1 MAISTNGA
9 ILTRVTSALYG
20 EYLSNASYTE
30 LKDTAPATAAANFL
44 TNDFAGKTDLQVA
57 NTILTNLGLTS
68 ITGLNNWLSAQ
79 LTAAGSTAAA
89 KGAKLVS
96 ILNDYANLTTD
107 ATYGSYATSF
117 NAKVEAGLVKS
128 QTTGAKGGAYATAD
142 VVAVTNATLALTT
155 GVDTTLVGGA
165 GDDTF
170 NATNTTLTAGDSLNG
185 GAGTDTLALT
195 SIAAGTYGTGV
206 TTSSIENLTITA
218 TIGDAT
224 IDTSGMTGVT
234 AVTSS
239 GSTSNIALT
248 GLKAIPAVNMTGTS
262 SNLNVGVASTVVAGT
277 SDAATITLN
286 GAAATASNT
295 LTIDGVETFNV
306 ATSGSNTGTSTNV
319 LTLSGTTLNSVNV
332 TGAATARL
340 SAALNATATSAG
352 VVTSDAG
359 AHDVTFTVPAGAA
372 SNVAMGDGNDTV
384 RIASISALQS
394 IDGGAGTDRLVSSV
408 AVSTVT
414 GANVKG
420 FESVQISGGVTV
432 ALPTATNTVSTL
444 TIADA
449 AGGTLTGFAAGGTVN
464 LTTGGNATV
473 TNATGWTGTA
483 DAITVNVGAA
493 SGTGSTGALTSLVSA
508 DLVETAT
515 LNNLQIGSDLSARSI
530 GVSST
535 TLKSVVATGGSAPL
549 TITGGA
555 TTLTSVDASAV
566 TGAVTFPSTISAS
579 GAALIGGAGNDVIT
593 GAAGADT
600 LTGNAGNDTISGGAG
615 ADVISGGD
623 GNDNI
628 TGGTGADNL
637 TGGAGTDVFVF
648 ASNATTAATPVVTST
663 NAAPDTITDFVS
675 GTDKISITGAYAPVA
690 FLGTFTNITAAL
702 AAQASNAVAY
712 RAAYISGEN
721 SLYVFKNT
729 DGTLNVDDMVIKL
742 PSTVTTITAA
752 DLYLGSQGTGNAVTL
767 TAASANVTA
776 SASTN
781 GSETT
786 AGTNT
791 PIGSANTTDM
801 NDTVT
806 SAVQFLVGSTVAGGA
821 GTDTLALSLPATT
834 TTWTQAN
841 IAVPSTVTG
850 FESITLANHT
860 PSSTVTGRYY
870 DLTLDAAN
878 VPTNTTLTVVSSEDG
893 LAYDGSV
900 ITSGVIF
907 TASALAAS
915 QPINFTGA
923 AAQDSVT
930 GGAGNDTING
940 GDGNDTLKAGTGSNS
955 VSGGNGDDS
964 ITSASL
970 TDTVDGG
977 AGNDTV
983 IALTGAYTG
992 SLAGGAGV
1000 ADVLQVIAGTDLKG
1014 ATAVSGFET
1023 LNINSANA
1031 ASTFTF
1037 AASQLAQFT
1046 DVTRT
1051 TITAANTTIAIDAS
1065 TTAKLG
1071 TGAVA
1076 LDVDAIVWTTLA
1088 SAVGGLTFTGPATSA
1103 AFSVTGGVG
1112 NDSINLSAATNAV
1125 AETLIGGDGNDT
1137 ITVSAAATTGGTD
1150 TILFG
1155 ASAADA
1161 GSVTATADTLVLSGA
1176 AASTITATMTN
1187 IKDVDVLTISG
1198 ITTGAVSLTGAD
1210 VNTGATLTTVV
1221 TTSQTTGA
1229 LTYDG
1234 SAEADGKLNIT
1245 GGGGDDVLTGGALA
1259 DTLAGGAGSDTLIG
1273 GAGNDVITAGT
1284 GNNVISGGVGNDTI
1298 TLDVGGDT
1306 IRIANAS
1313 AFGATG
1319 TTQPTTVYV
1328 DTVNGWGQAS
1338 DFLVLGSGNLA
1349 TTTTA
1354 AITFSNGNGADI
1366 AAGAFGAGTVST
1378 AALNATV
1385 DAATATSAM
1394 IRFTSTTSTSFASA
1408 IGSGSITIANFANN
1422 LNLAGDA
1429 GAAEALAVMWY
1440 DAANSRAVL
1449 SAVIPANGATSI
1461 TSATT
1466 TVYDLAY
1473 LVGVTTT
1480 DYANIATGNLAFQNV

>member
-9 ILTRVTSALYG
+9 IITRVTSALYG
-20 EYLSNASYTE
+20 EYLSNASYKE
-30 LKDTAPATAAANFL
+30 ISDAGTAPTTVAANFL
-44 TNDFAGKTDLQVA
+44 SNDFAGKTDAQLA
-57 NTILTNLGLTS
+57 TTILTNLGLTS
-68 ITGLNNWLSAQ
+68 ITGLNNWLAAQ

-96 ILNDYANLTTD
+96 ILNDYANLTSD

-117 NAKVEAGLVKS
+117 NAKVDAGLAKS

-142 VVAVTNATLALTT
+142 VVAVTNASLVLTT

-206 TTSSIENLTITA
+206 TASSIENLTVTA

-234 AVTSS
+234 TVTSS

-319 LTLSGTTLNSVNV
+319 LTLAGTTLNSVNV

-372 SNVAMGDGNDTV
+372 SNVSMGDGNDTV
-384 RIASISALQS
+384 RISSISSLQS

-493 SGTGSTGALTSLVSA
+493 SGTGSTGALTSSVSA

-535 TLKSVVATGGSAPL
+535 TLKSVVATGGAAPL

-579 GAALIGGAGNDVIT
+579 GAALIGGAGNDQIT

-637 TGGAGTDVFVF
+637 TGGAGADVFVF

-702 AAQASNAVAY
+702 AAQASGGVAY
-712 RAAYISGEN
+712 RAAYVSGEN
-721 SLYVFKNT
+721 SLYVFQNT
-729 DGTLNVDDMVIKL
+729 NGTLNVDDMVIKL

-860 PSSTVTGRYY
+860 PSATVTGRYY

-893 LAYDGSV
+893 VAYDGSM

-907 TASALAAS
+907 TAANLAAS

-940 GDGNDTLKAGTGSNS
+940 GDGNDSLLGGTGTNS
-955 VSGGNGDDS
+955 LSGGNGDDT
-964 ITSASL
+964 ITSGSV

-977 AGNDTV
+977 TGNDVV
-983 IALTGAYTG
+983 IATTGTITG
-992 SLAGGAGV
+992 SYAGGAGV
-1000 ADVLQVIAGTDLKG
+1000 ADILRIGGGTTSFAG
-1014 ATAVSGFET
+1014 ATLSGFET
-1023 LNINSANA
+1023 LNVNQADAATAFTFNA
-1031 ASTFTF
+1031 A
-1037 AASQLAQFT
+1037 QLAGFT
-1046 DVTRT
+1046 GVTT
-1051 TITAANTTIAIDAS
+1051 TTQTAANTTITIDAT

-1071 TGAVA
+1071 TGAIA
-1076 LDVDAIVWTTLA
+1076 LDVDAIVWTTAA

-1103 AFSVTGGVG
+1103 AFSVTGGAGADVF
-1112 NDSINLSAATNAV
+1112 DFSAVTNAV
-1125 AETLIGGDGNDT
+1125 NETIIGGAGNDLVK
-1137 ITVSAAATTGGTD
+1137 ISAAGLSATDTIQGGTD
-1150 TILFG
+1150 TDTLEITGTGTLNVTLP
-1155 ASAADA
+1155 A
-1161 GSVTATADTLVLSGA
+1161 GDTGFENLVLSGRTTQ
-1176 AASTITATMTN
+1176 AAS
-1187 IKDVDVLTISG
+1187 
-1198 ITTGAVSLTGAD
+1198 ITTNNANITSGGSLT
-1210 VNTGATLTTVV
+1210 V

-1229 LTYDG
+1229 LTFNASASDG
-1234 SAEADGKLNIT
+1234 TAGKLGTLSIT
-1245 GGGGDDVLTGGALA
+1245 GGGGDDNITGTGNA
-1259 DTLAGGAGSDTLIG
+1259 DTINGGAGADTIVG
-1273 GAGNDVITAGT
+1273 GAGNDTITVGT
-1284 GNNVISGGVGNDTI
+1284 GNNVVTGGLGNDAV
-1298 TLDVGGDT
+1298 TLTDGGTDLLYILTNEVGDGT
-1306 IRIANAS
+1306 L
-1313 AFGATG
+1313 GAT
-1319 TTQPTTVYV
+1319 TAYV
-1328 DTVNGWGQAS
+1328 DTVTGFEVSRDAIGIS
-1338 DFLVLGSGNLA
+1338 IA
-1349 TTTTA
+1349 TLT
-1354 AITFSNGNGADI
+1354 
-1366 AAGAFGAGTVST
+1366 ST
-1378 AALNATV
+1378 AATTLSNLAGTDISATV
-1385 DAATATSAM
+1385 ALGAMTATTLATNAAADASGGTTS
-1394 IRFTSTTSTSFASA
+1394 ILKLSSTTATSFASA
-1408 IGSGSITIANFANN
+1408 IGTGDVTTANGGATEATLTI
-1422 LNLAGDA
+1422 
-1429 GAAEALAVMWY
+1429 WY
-1440 DAANSRAVL
+1440 DSANSRANVGL
-1449 SAVIPANGATSI
+1449 VIGDATGANHI
-1461 TSATT
+1461 TNADTFLPIMLIGMT
-1466 TVYDLAY
+1466 AA
-1473 LVGVTTT
+1473 
-1480 DYANIATGNLAFQNV
+1480 DYANFGVGNFIYVS